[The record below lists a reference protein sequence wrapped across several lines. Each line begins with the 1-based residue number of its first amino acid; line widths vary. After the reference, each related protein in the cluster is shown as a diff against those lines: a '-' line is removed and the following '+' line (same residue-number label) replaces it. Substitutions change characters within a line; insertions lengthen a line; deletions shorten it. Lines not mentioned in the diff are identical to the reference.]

1 MNVVMRL
8 WRNKITTTFLAG
20 LITFL
25 PVMLTII
32 IIAWIVDFLKTG
44 LGPDSFLGSILTR
57 GGMTIVGQGY
67 DNIAF
72 LLGIIVALLGIFF
85 LGIAARSAAQRGIEG
100 YIDRI
105 FTKVPIIR
113 AIYNPVSRVV
123 RLTTDKATGDF
134 TGMPVVMCRFGG
146 DDGADVLGLL
156 ANQDIYLI
164 SGQRR
169 RMVYLP
175 TAPIPMT
182 GGVVLVPEENVLLIP
197 EMKVDDLMRVY
208 FSLGALAPDA
218 FPSSMK
224 EPRQPINI
232 AAQRIEKPEEAEQLQ

>member
-72 LLGIIVALLGIFF
+72 LLGVTVALLGIFF

-123 RLTTDKATGDF
+123 RLTTDKGTGDF
-134 TGMPVVMCRFGG
+134 AGMPVVMCRFGG
-146 DDGADVLGLL
+146 ANGTDVLGLL
-156 ANQDIYLI
+156 ANQDIYFV
-164 SGQRR
+164 SGERR

-182 GGVVLVPEENVLLIP
+182 GGLVLVPEDNVLLIP

-218 FPSSMK
+218 FPTYMI
-224 EPRQPINI
+224 EPRQPVNI
-232 AAQRIEKPEEAEQLQ
+232 TAQRIEKPEEAEQLQ